1 LRIGAHVSGFIRN
14 IAHNSAI
21 YLLYEKILWNQIKEG
36 DFPDHIGIILDG
48 NRRWARERYIPP
60 WEGHAS
66 GADKV
71 EELLDWC
78 LDLKI
83 RTITLYVFSVANF
96 LRSPGEIKGLMDL
109 VHQRLNKILHDP
121 RIHNNEVSVR
131 IIGRL
136 NRLPKRTQQ
145 LVRRVEKATANYA
158 HFYLNLALAYGGRAE
173 IVDATRKIADEVRQG
188 KLEVHAI
195 DERVIEEHLYTA
207 HLPKS
212 EPDLIIRSSGEER
225 LSDFLVWQGAY
236 SELCFIDT
244 FWPEFRK
251 IDLMRAVRTYQGR
264 KRRYGR

>member
-1 LRIGAHVSGFIRN
+1 MRIGAHVSRFLRKIT
-14 IAHNSAI
+14 HNSVV

-48 NRRWARERYIPP
+48 NRRWAKERYIPP
-60 WEGHAS
+60 WEGHAF

-83 RTITLYVFSVANF
+83 RTITLYAFSVANF
-96 LRSPGEIKGLMDL
+96 LRSPEEINELMAL

-131 IIGRL
+131 VIGRL
-136 NRLPKRTQQ
+136 NRLPERTQR
-145 LVRRVEKATANYA
+145 LIRRVEEATADYDR
-158 HFYLNLALAYGGRAE
+158 FYLNLALAYGGRAE

-188 KLEVHAI
+188 KLAVNAI
-195 DERVIEEHLYTA
+195 DEQVVEERLYTA

-212 EPDLIIRSSGEER
+212 EPDLIIRSSGVER

-264 KRRYGR
+264 KRRFGR

>member
-1 LRIGAHVSGFIRN
+1 MF
-14 IAHNSAI
+14 
-21 YLLYEKILWNQIKEG
+21 YEKILWNQIKEG
-36 DFPDHIGIILDG
+36 IFPDHIGVILDG
-48 NRRWARERYIPP
+48 NRRWARERFILPR
-60 WEGHAS
+60 EGHAF

-83 RTITLYVFSVANF
+83 RSITLYVFSVANF
-96 LRSPGEIKGLMDL
+96 LRSPSEIKGLMDL
-109 VHQRLNKILHDP
+109 IHQRLSKILHDP

-136 NRLPKRTQQ
+136 NRLPERTQQ
-145 LVRRVEKATANYA
+145 LVKRVEEATCDYDR
-158 HFYLNLALAYGGRAE
+158 FYLNLALAYGGRAE
-173 IVDATRKIADEVRQG
+173 IVDAMKEIANEVRQG
-188 KLEVHAI
+188 KLEIHAI
-195 DERVIEEHLYTA
+195 DERVVEKHLYTA

-225 LSDFLVWQGAY
+225 LSDFLLWQGAY

-251 IDLMRAVRTYQGR
+251 IDLMRAVRTYQRR
-264 KRRYGR
+264 KRRFGR